1 MWNLRKGLPEKCRS
15 DEGSRVNL
23 YNVAAV
29 ETDLNEGSD
38 MREFITGN
46 HAVARAVR
54 LCRTP
59 LIAAYPITPQTPIY
73 EKLSEWEASGELKGI
88 MMRTESEHSAMASCI
103 AASLT
108 GVRTFT
114 ATSSQ
119 GLALMH
125 EMLHFAAGCRVPV
138 VMANVNRLL
147 AAPWG
152 FWADQQDSLSQRDTG
167 WIQLYCE
174 NGQESL
180 DSVIQAYKIAEE
192 VFLPAMVCLEAFV
205 VSHFMEPVEIPDQE
219 QVDRFLPPLNLPH
232 RFDIDK
238 PGYLVPVVPPEL
250 YRKYK
255 HMAQTSMNSVK
266 KIADRVDGEFREK
279 FGRGYGIVEP
289 VMLED
294 AEVVIVTA
302 GSITS
307 TARIAIKT
315 LREQGNRVGLLKIR
329 LFRPFP
335 VEEIQRAL
343 IGKKKIAV
351 IDRNNSSGSG
361 GIFCQELRAAL
372 VHSPDRPLTFSYIAG
387 IGGTDVDPEIIGKI
401 ALDVTKR
408 REPVDTSIWIME

>member
-1 MWNLRKGLPEKCRS
+1 MK
-15 DEGSRVNL
+15 
-23 YNVAAV
+23 
-29 ETDLNEGSD
+29 
-38 MREFITGN
+38 EFITGN

-180 DSVIQAYKIAEE
+180 DSVIQAYKIAEQ

-205 VSHFMEPVEIPDQE
+205 VSHFMEPVDVPDQE
-219 QVDRFLPPLNLPH
+219 QVDRFLPPLDLPH

-255 HMAQTSMNSVK
+255 HMAQTSMNTVK
-266 KIADRVDGEFREK
+266 EIADRVDREYRK
-279 FGRGYGIVEP
+279 EFGRGYGIIEP

-294 AEVVIVTA
+294 AEIVIVTA

-307 TARIAIKT
+307 TARITIKR
-315 LREQGNRVGLLKIR
+315 LREQGHRVGLLKIR

-335 VEEIQRAL
+335 VEEIQQAL
-343 IGKKKIAV
+343 VGKRKIAV
-351 IDRNNSSGSG
+351 IDRNISLGSG

-372 VHSPDRPLTFSYIAG
+372 VHSSDHPLTFSYIAG
-387 IGGTDVDPEIIGKI
+387 VGRN
-401 ALDVTKR
+401 R
-408 REPVDTSIWIME
+408 RRSGCDRENSP

>member
-1 MWNLRKGLPEKCRS
+1 M
-15 DEGSRVNL
+15 
-23 YNVAAV
+23 
-29 ETDLNEGSD
+29 
-38 MREFITGN
+38 TGN
-46 HAVARAVR
+46 HAVAHAVK

-73 EKLSEWEASGELKGI
+73 EKLSEWEASGALKGI
-88 MMRTESEHSAMASCI
+88 MMRTESEHSAMAACI

-152 FWADQQDSLSQRDTG
+152 FWADQLDSLSQRDTG
-167 WIQLYCE
+167 WIQFYCE
-174 NGQESL
+174 NGQEAL
-180 DSVIQAYKIAEE
+180 DTVIQAYKIAEQ
-192 VFLPAMVCLEAFV
+192 VYLPAMLSMEAFL
-205 VSHFMEPVEIPDQE
+205 VSHFMEPVDIPDQE
-219 QVDRFLPPLNLPH
+219 QVDHFLPPIDLPH

-255 HMAQTSMNSVK
+255 HMGQISMNSVK
-266 KIADRVDGEFREK
+266 EIATRVDNEFGEK
-279 FGRGYGIVEP
+279 FGRGYGIIEP
-289 VMLED
+289 VLLDD
-294 AEVVIVTA
+294 AEIVIVTA
-302 GSITS
+302 GSISS
-307 TARIAIKT
+307 TARVAIKA
-315 LREQGNRVGLLKIR
+315 LREQGYRVGLLKIR

-335 VEEIQRAL
+335 VEAIQQAL

-351 IDRNNSSGSG
+351 IDRNISLGDG
-361 GIFCQELRAAL
+361 GIFCQELRAGL
-372 VHSPDRPLTFSYIAG
+372 VHSPDHPFTFSYIAG
-387 IGGTDVDPEIIGKI
+387 IGGTDVTPEVIQKI
-401 ALDVTKR
+401 ALDTKNR
-408 REPVDTSIWIME
+408 TESTDQPVWIMEDS

>member
-1 MWNLRKGLPEKCRS
+1 
-15 DEGSRVNL
+15 
-23 YNVAAV
+23 V
-29 ETDLNEGSD
+29 ESVIGTA
-38 MREFITGN
+38 MREFMTGN
-46 HAVARAVR
+46 HAVAHAVK

-125 EMLHFAAGCRVPV
+125 EMLHFAAGCRTPV

-152 FWADQQDSLSQRDTG
+152 FWADQLDSLSQRDTG
-167 WIQLYCE
+167 WIQFYCE
-174 NGQESL
+174 NGQEAL
-180 DSVIQAYKIAEE
+180 DTVIQSYKIAEQ
-192 VFLPAMVCLEAFV
+192 VYLPAMLSLEAFF
-205 VSHFMEPVEIPDQE
+205 VSHFMEVVDLPEQE
-219 QVDRFLPPLNLPH
+219 QVDRFLPPLDLLH
-232 RFDIDK
+232 KFDIDK
-238 PGYLVPVVPPEL
+238 PGFFVPVVSSEL

-255 HMAQTSMNSVK
+255 HMAQGSMDSAK
-266 KIADRVDGEFREK
+266 EIATRVDQEFKKE

-289 VMLED
+289 FMVDD
-294 AEVVIVTA
+294 AETVMVTA

-307 TARIAIKT
+307 TARVAVRA
-315 LREQGNRVGLLKIR
+315 LREEGHRIGLLKLR

-335 VEEIQRAL
+335 VEAL
-343 IGKKKIAV
+343 QQALRGKKKIAV
-351 IDRNNSSGSG
+351 IDRNISLGGG

-372 VHSPDRPLTFSYIAG
+372 VHSSDHPLIYSYIAG
-387 IGGTDVDPEIIGKI
+387 IGGTDVTPEVIQKI
-401 ALDVTKR
+401 AMDAMNR
-408 REPVDTSIWIME
+408 FEPFDQPIWVMED

>member
-1 MWNLRKGLPEKCRS
+1 MK
-15 DEGSRVNL
+15 
-23 YNVAAV
+23 
-29 ETDLNEGSD
+29 
-38 MREFITGN
+38 EFMTGN
-46 HAVARAVR
+46 HAVAIAVK

-119 GLALMH
+119 GIALMH
-125 EMLHFAAGCRVPV
+125 EMLHFAAGCRAPV

-152 FWADQQDSLSQRDTG
+152 FWADQLDSLSQRDTG
-167 WIQLYCE
+167 WIQFYCE

-180 DSVIQAYKIAEE
+180 DTVIQAYKIAEQ
-192 VFLPAMVCLEAFV
+192 VYLPAMISLEAFF
-205 VSHFMEPVEIPDQE
+205 VSHFMEPVDIPDQE
-219 QVDRFLPPLNLPH
+219 QVDRFLPPLDLPH

-266 KIADRVDGEFREK
+266 EIATRVDNEFKEE
-279 FGRGYGIVEP
+279 FGRGYGIIEP

-294 AEVVIVTA
+294 AEIVIVTA

-307 TARIAIKT
+307 TARVAIKA
-315 LREQGNRVGLLKIR
+315 LREKGSRVGLLKLR

-335 VEEIQRAL
+335 VEAIQQAL
-343 IGKKKIAV
+343 IGKKKIGV
-351 IDRNNSSGSG
+351 IDRNISLGGG

-372 VHSPDRPLTFSYIAG
+372 VHSPDHPLIFSYIAG
-387 IGGTDVDPEIIGKI
+387 IGGTDVNPEVIEKI
-401 ALDVTKR
+401 ALDVMEKT
-408 REPVDTSIWIME
+408 EPIDTPIWIMEDPDSR

>member
-1 MWNLRKGLPEKCRS
+1 M
-15 DEGSRVNL
+15 
-23 YNVAAV
+23 
-29 ETDLNEGSD
+29 
-38 MREFITGN
+38 TGN
-46 HAVARAVR
+46 HAVAQAVK

-59 LIAAYPITPQTPIY
+59 LIAAYPITPQTAIY

-119 GLALMH
+119 GIALMH

-152 FWADQQDSLSQRDTG
+152 FWADQLDSLSQRDTG
-167 WIQLYCE
+167 WIQFYCE

-180 DSVIQAYKIAEE
+180 DTVIQAYKIAEQ
-192 VFLPAMVCLEAFV
+192 VYLPAMISLEAFF
-205 VSHFMEPVEIPDQE
+205 VSHFMEVVDLPEQE
-219 QVDRFLPPLNLPH
+219 QVDQFLPPMDLPH
-232 RFDIDK
+232 KFDIDK
-238 PGYLVPVVPPEL
+238 PGFLVPVVPSEL
-250 YRKYK
+250 YQKYK
-255 HMAQTSMNSVK
+255 HMAQGSMESVK
-266 KIADRVDGEFREK
+266 EIAARVDQEFKEG

-294 AEVVIVTA
+294 AEVVLVTA

-307 TARIAIKT
+307 TARVAIKN
-315 LREQGNRVGLLKIR
+315 LRTRGKKIGLLKVR
-329 LFRPFP
+329 LFRPFQ
-335 VEEIQRAL
+335 VEAVQIAL
-343 IGKKKIAV
+343 RGKKKIAV
-351 IDRNNSSGSG
+351 IDRNISLGSG

-372 VHSPDRPLTFSYIAG
+372 IHSSDHPLTYSYIAG
-387 IGGTDVDPEIIGKI
+387 IGGTDVTPEVIEKI
-401 ALDVTKR
+401 ALDAINRSEPFDKPVWVT
-408 REPVDTSIWIME
+408 EEG

>member
-1 MWNLRKGLPEKCRS
+1 
-15 DEGSRVNL
+15 
-23 YNVAAV
+23 
-29 ETDLNEGSD
+29 
-38 MREFITGN
+38 MREFMTGN
-46 HAVARAVR
+46 HAVAHAVR

-73 EKLSEWEASGELKGI
+73 EKLSEWEASGVIKGI

-125 EMLHFAAGCRVPV
+125 EMLHFAAGCRTPV

-152 FWADQQDSLSQRDTG
+152 FWADQIDSLSQRDTG

-174 NGQESL
+174 NGQEAL
-180 DSVIQAYKIAEE
+180 DSVIQAYKIAEQ
-192 VFLPAMVCLEAFV
+192 VFLPVMISLEAFF

-219 QVDRFLPPLNLPH
+219 GVDRFLPPMNLPH
-232 RFDIDK
+232 RFDMEK
-238 PGYLVPVVPPEL
+238 PGFLVPVVSSEL

-255 HMAQTSMNSVK
+255 HMAQTSMDSVK
-266 KIADRVDGEFREK
+266 EVAVRVDHEFK
-279 FGRGYGIVEP
+279 ATFGRGYGIIEP
-289 VMLED
+289 VMMED

-307 TARIAIKT
+307 TVRVAVKA
-315 LREQGNRVGLLKIR
+315 LREQGHRVGLLKIR
-329 LFRPFP
+329 YFRPFP
-335 VEEIQRAL
+335 REAIQQAL
-343 IGKKKIAV
+343 RGKKKIAV
-351 IDRNNSSGSG
+351 IDRNNSVGGG

-372 VHSPDRPLTFSYIAG
+372 VHSPDHPLTYSYIAG
-387 IGGTDVDPEIIGKI
+387 IGGTDVTPEVIQGIVFDAINRTG
-401 ALDVTKR
+401 
-408 REPVDTSIWIME
+408 PVDESIWIMEE

>member
-1 MWNLRKGLPEKCRS
+1 MK
-15 DEGSRVNL
+15 
-23 YNVAAV
+23 
-29 ETDLNEGSD
+29 
-38 MREFITGN
+38 EFLTGN
-46 HAVARAVR
+46 HAVALAVR

-88 MMRTESEHSAMASCI
+88 MMRTESEHSAMAACI

-119 GLALMH
+119 GIALMH

-152 FWADQQDSLSQRDTG
+152 FWADQLDSLSQRDTG
-167 WIQLYCE
+167 WIQFYCE

-180 DSVIQAYKIAEE
+180 DTVIQAYKIAEQ
-192 VFLPAMVCLEAFV
+192 VFLPAMICLEAFF
-205 VSHFMEPVEIPDQE
+205 VSHFMEPVDIPDQE
-219 QVDRFLPPLNLPH
+219 QIDRFLPPLDLPH

-238 PGYLVPVVPPEL
+238 PGFFVPVVSSEL

-255 HMAQTSMNSVK
+255 YMAQTSMNSVQE
-266 KIADRVDGEFREK
+266 IATRVDHEFREK
-279 FGRGYGIVEP
+279 FGRGYGIIEP
-289 VMLED
+289 VMLDD
-294 AEVVIVTA
+294 AEIVIVTA

-307 TARIAIKT
+307 TARVAIKA
-315 LREQGNRVGLLKIR
+315 LREKGYRVGLLKLR

-335 VEEIQRAL
+335 TEAIQQAL

-351 IDRNNSSGSG
+351 MDRNISLGGG
-361 GIFCQELRAAL
+361 GIFCQELRAAM
-372 VHSPDRPLTFSYIAG
+372 VHSPNHPFIFSYIAG
-387 IGGTDVDPEIIGKI
+387 IGGTDVGPQVIEKI
-401 ALDVTKR
+401 ALDVMEKT
-408 REPVDTSIWIME
+408 EPIDTPIWIMEDY